1 MNKLQWNPPTVVAT
15 DLLEDI
21 LKKVSKHRPELSV
34 ERTKAGVESL
44 VLQALLSYRMSNFS
58 PAVIAAATILLTI
71 RQNLPSNSPSPSSNS
86 TSTTSTPVSRTPFQ
100 VLESPIDNVE
110 GSQAKP
116 SDLERVTKS
125 IMKASLVEK
134 TALMRC
140 LETLETVLT
149 PPVPSSSSSSSSP
162 PPTAARS
169 LFTEKTPTKI
179 LEAATSIT
187 N

>member
-1 MNKLQWNPPTVVAT
+1 MSKLQWNPPTVVAT
-15 DLLEDI
+15 DLLDDL
-21 LKKVSKHRPELSV
+21 LKRVSKHRPELSV

-44 VLQALLSYRMSNFS
+44 LEQALLSYRMSSFS
-58 PAVIAAATILLTI
+58 PAVTAAAAILLTI
-71 RQNLPSNSPSPSSNS
+71 RQHFSSPSPS
-86 TSTTSTPVSRTPFQ
+86 TTTSTPVSRTPFQ
-100 VLESPIDNVE
+100 VLESPINNVE

-125 IMKASLVEK
+125 IIKVSLVEK
-134 TALMRC
+134 TVLMRC

-149 PPVPSSSSSSSSP
+149 PPPPSSSSP
-162 PPTAARS
+162 PPSAARS
-169 LFTEKTPTKI
+169 LFTDTQEKTPTKI

>member
-1 MNKLQWNPPTVVAT
+1 MGRQ
-15 DLLEDI
+15 
-21 LKKVSKHRPELSV
+21 
-34 ERTKAGVESL
+34 
-44 VLQALLSYRMSNFS
+44 NFS
-58 PAVIAAATILLTI
+58 
-71 RQNLPSNSPSPSSNS
+71 SPS
-86 TSTTSTPVSRTPFQ
+86 TTTSTPVSRTPFQ
-100 VLESPIDNVE
+100 VLESPINNVE
-110 GSQAKP
+110 GSLAKH

-149 PPVPSSSSSSSSP
+149 PPPPSSSSP

-169 LFTEKTPTKI
+169 LFTEAQDKTPTKI
-179 LEAATSIT
+179 LEAATSISIT

>member
-1 MNKLQWNPPTVVAT
+1 MNKLQWNPPTVAAT

-44 VLQALLSYRMSNFS
+44 LLQALLSYRVSNFS

-71 RQNLPSNSPSPSSNS
+71 RQNFPSPSTPATS
-86 TSTTSTPVSRTPFQ
+86 TTTSTPVSRTPFQ
-100 VLESPIDNVE
+100 VLESPINNVE

-149 PPVPSSSSSSSSP
+149 PPASSSSSSP
-162 PPTAARS
+162 PPRAARS
-169 LFTEKTPTKI
+169 LLTDTPDQEKTPTKI